1 MKQAVID
8 IGSNSMRLSVY
19 ETTEAGTFTILFKD
33 KIMAGLAGYV
43 EEGALSPEGITR
55 AILGLRSFR
64 GTLRALNIPQVAVF
78 ATASLRNIR
87 NTAQAVAE
95 IQRGTGH

>member
-43 EEGALSPEGITR
+43 EEGALSPPGPSWVCGPSG
-55 AILGLRSFR
+55 A
-64 GTLRALNIPQVAVF
+64 PCVP
-78 ATASLRNIR
+78 
-87 NTAQAVAE
+87 
-95 IQRGTGH
+95 

>member
-43 EEGALSPEGITR
+43 EEGALSP
-55 AILGLRSFR
+55 R
-64 GTLRALNIPQVAVF
+64 GSPGPSWVCGPSGAPCVP
-78 ATASLRNIR
+78 
-87 NTAQAVAE
+87 
-95 IQRGTGH
+95 

>member
-19 ETTEAGTFTILFKD
+19 ETTETGAFTILFKD

-43 EEGALSPEGITR
+43 EEGALSPEGITGPSWVCGPSG
-55 AILGLRSFR
+55 A
-64 GTLRALNIPQVAVF
+64 PCVP
-78 ATASLRNIR
+78 
-87 NTAQAVAE
+87 
-95 IQRGTGH
+95 